1 MRIVFIGPPG
11 AGKGTQAERM
21 IEKYKLAHLSTGDML
36 RAARDAQTDVGKKA
50 DEFMSSGQLVPDEI
64 IVEIIKHRS
73 DDYDS
78 EEYLEDQFTDG
89 DFGAIRFF
97 VNLVVWA
104 ILAFLGSVFYWTYRF
119 FVDGIIS
126 PWILGWLVIVGA
138 TVWIL
143 IENEVIPAK
152 EWRRN
157 YKARRRQGK
166 NMYVSEE
173 STPVHKVA
181 GAWIKGIYKK
191 YCPKITWID

>member
-1 MRIVFIGPPG
+1 MEIKLRKRSWHSIIYKIFYRADVPQSLCPYFWKGIIAIVFFVP
-11 AGKGTQAERM
+11 M
-21 IEKYKLAHLSTGDML
+21 IIWAL
-36 RAARDAQTDVGKKA
+36 
-50 DEFMSSGQLVPDEI
+50 PEI
-64 IVEIIKHRS
+64 IVVVIKHRS

-78 EEYLEDQFTDG
+78 EEYLEDQFTYG

-97 VNLVVWA
+97 VNLVAWA
-104 ILAFLGSVFYWTYRF
+104 ILAFIGSVFYWTYRF
-119 FVDGIIS
+119 FVDGIVNS
-126 PWILGWLVIVGA
+126 WILGWLVIVGA